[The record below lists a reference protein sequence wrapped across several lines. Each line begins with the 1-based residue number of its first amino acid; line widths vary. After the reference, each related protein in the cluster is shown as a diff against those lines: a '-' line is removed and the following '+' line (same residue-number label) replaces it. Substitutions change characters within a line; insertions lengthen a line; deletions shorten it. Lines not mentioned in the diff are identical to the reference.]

1 MTFEG
6 KKVTFNFIY
15 LLLLSET
22 YTDTNDET
30 SHLDKSLGKQTNS
43 KPSME
48 PNQEM
53 QFPDRSA
60 TWNGFTLRLDVVP
73 VYFNATKKVGHSFIF
88 TNTVIGQL
96 YSRWPVLNSGDN
108 KSIHLRVWLDV
119 LGIYNTPSR

>member
-1 MTFEG
+1 MAYIKMDLMDQYNTITTSILTFKG

-15 LLLLSET
+15 LLLPSET
-22 YTDTNDET
+22 YTDTNDEP
-30 SHLDKSLGKQTNS
+30 SHLERSLGKPTNS

-73 VYFNATKKVGHSFIF
+73 VHFNATKTLAILSSLL
-88 TNTVIGQL
+88 TL
-96 YSRWPVLNSGDN
+96 
-108 KSIHLRVWLDV
+108 
-119 LGIYNTPSR
+119 